1 MFLHEAIS
9 SNEGE
14 AMLTKEPTIATN
26 ARAPAYAQGHDKY
39 WAAVL
44 AWFICAMLYFYQYAV
59 RSAPG
64 VMRGVM
70 SATWGNDP
78 VATMNAYY
86 YMVYAFSALAAGALL
101 DRYGARKTLP
111 IAAASVGAFSLL
123 LASGNEHLAIVGFTL
138 QAIGAVFGFVGSVY
152 VAAKLLPPR
161 SLPTFVGLAQ
171 MLGMAGAAVGSKPV
185 AEAIGRNPGLGWS
198 WQSVWVVFAVSGVIL
213 AIALWR
219 ILPARATSPVR
230 FSFKGLVRPYEIV
243 FENPQSY
250 LCGLIGGLLFAP
262 TTIGVMVWATSF
274 LHQGENV
281 SISNAASLVS
291 TVPIGWIIGCPL
303 MGFISD
309 RIGRRKPVLIVG
321 AVAMGFLTVFAIYV
335 QPPMA
340 VRYFAAL
347 GLGIASGAAMIPFSM
362 IKEANPPEVKGSAA
376 GAMNFLCFGVT
387 GVLSPFIARM
397 LDAGPD
403 RTETLPGFQHGLATL
418 AFGVAVAL
426 MLTFFLRETGQAV
439 AQQKPHDQVLPGR
452 PGAGPMSRWNV
463 A

>member
-1 MFLHEAIS
+1 MF
-9 SNEGE
+9 
-14 AMLTKEPTIATN
+14 TKERAIATN
-26 ARAPAYAQGHDKY
+26 AGTPANAQGQVKY

-44 AWFICAMLYFYQYAV
+44 AWFICAMLYFYQYAA

-64 VMRGVM
+64 VMRAVM

-78 VATMNAYY
+78 VAMMNAYY
-86 YMVYAFSALAAGALL
+86 YMVYAFSALVAGALL

-111 IAAASVGAFSLL
+111 FAAASVAAFSLL

-138 QAIGAVFGFVGSVY
+138 QAFGAVFGFVGSVY
-152 VAAKLLPPR
+152 VAAKLLPTR

-198 WQSVWVVFAVSGVIL
+198 WQSIWVVFAVFGVIL
-213 AIALWR
+213 AVALWR
-219 ILPARATSPVR
+219 ILPARPTSPAP
-230 FSFKGLVRPYEIV
+230 FSCKGLIRPYEVV

-274 LHQGENV
+274 LHQGENMT
-281 SISNAASLVS
+281 ISNAASLVT

-309 RIGRRKPVLIVG
+309 RIERRKPVLIAG

-335 QPPMA
+335 EPPMA
-340 VRYFAAL
+340 VRYLVAL

-387 GVLSPFIARM
+387 GVLSPFIARI
-397 LDAGPD
+397 LDAGAG
-403 RTETLPGFQHGLATL
+403 RTETLPGFEHGLATL

-426 MLTFFLRETGQAV
+426 ILTLFLRETGQAG
-439 AQQKPHDQVLPGR
+439 ARQQTHNQVMPGR
-452 PGAGPMSRWNV
+452 PGAGPIYPGVLEPAARRV
-463 A
+463 

>member
-1 MFLHEAIS
+1 MSTI
-9 SNEGE
+9 EG
-14 AMLTKEPTIATN
+14 KVATS
-26 ARAPAYAQGHDKY
+26 ATVPAPPQRQVGN

-78 VATMNAYY
+78 VAMMNAYY
-86 YMVYAFSALAAGALL
+86 YMVYAFSALIAGALL

-123 LASGNEHLAIVGFTL
+123 LASGNEHLAVAGFTL

-185 AEAIGRNPGLGWS
+185 AEAIGKNPGLGWP
-198 WQSVWVVFAVSGVIL
+198 WQSIWLVFAVSGVIL

-219 ILPARATSPVR
+219 ILPARPTSPAP
-230 FSFKGLVRPYEIV
+230 FSFKGLIRPYEVV

-262 TTIGVMVWATSF
+262 TTIGVMVWATNF
-274 LHQGENV
+274 LHQGEQV
-281 SISNAASLVS
+281 SISDAASLVS

-309 RIGRRKPVLIVG
+309 RIGRRKPVLIAG
-321 AVAMGFLTVFAIYV
+321 AVAMGFLTIF
-335 QPPMA
+335 
-340 VRYFAAL
+340 
-347 GLGIASGAAMIPFSM
+347 
-362 IKEANPPEVKGSAA
+362 
-376 GAMNFLCFGVT
+376 T
-387 GVLSPFIARM
+387 G
-397 LDAGPD
+397 
-403 RTETLPGFQHGLATL
+403 
-418 AFGVAVAL
+418 
-426 MLTFFLRETGQAV
+426 FLRPMRSEMKPISGQ
-439 AQQKPHDQVLPGR
+439 
-452 PGAGPMSRWNV
+452 PMI
-463 A
+463 

>member
-1 MFLHEAIS
+1 MSTI
-9 SNEGE
+9 EG
-14 AMLTKEPTIATN
+14 KVATN
-26 ARAPAYAQGHDKY
+26 ATAPAIPQRQVGY

-78 VATMNAYY
+78 VAMMNAYY
-86 YMVYAFSALAAGALL
+86 YMVYAFSALIAGALL

-123 LASGNEHLAIVGFTL
+123 LASGNEHLAVAGFTL
-138 QAIGAVFGFVGSVY
+138 QAVGAVFGFVGSVY

-198 WQSVWVVFAVSGVIL
+198 WQSVWAIFAVLGVIL
-213 AIALWR
+213 AVALWR
-219 ILPARATSPVR
+219 ILPARPTSPAP
-230 FSFKGLVRPYEIV
+230 FSFKGVIRPYEVV

-309 RIGRRKPVLIVG
+309 RIGRRKPVLIAG

-340 VRYFAAL
+340 VRYFVAL

-387 GVLSPFIARM
+387 GVLSPFIAKL
-397 LDAGPD
+397 LDAGPG

-426 MLTFFLRETGQAV
+426 ILTFFLRETGQAG
-439 AQQKPHDQVLPGR
+439 ARQPKYDQLAPGGSGLSPIY
-452 PGAGPMSRWNV
+452 PGTLQPATPQGD
-463 A
+463 

>member
-1 MFLHEAIS
+1 MF
-9 SNEGE
+9 
-14 AMLTKEPTIATN
+14 TKEPKIGTN
-26 ARAPAYAQGHDKY
+26 AGPPANAQGQVKY

-78 VATMNAYY
+78 VAMMNAYY
-86 YMVYAFSALAAGALL
+86 YMVYAFSALVAGALL

-111 IAAASVGAFSLL
+111 FAAASVGAFSLF
-123 LASGNEHLAIVGFTL
+123 LASGNEHLATVGFTL
-138 QAIGAVFGFVGSVY
+138 QAFGAVFGFVGSVY

-198 WQSVWVVFAVSGVIL
+198 WQSIWALFAVSGMIL

-219 ILPARATSPVR
+219 ILPARPTAPAP
-230 FSFKGLVRPYEIV
+230 FSFKGLIRPYEVV

-274 LHQGENV
+274 LHQGENMSV
-281 SISNAASLVS
+281 ANAASLVS

-309 RIGRRKPVLIVG
+309 RMGRRKPVLIGG

-340 VRYFAAL
+340 VRYLVAL

-397 LDAGPD
+397 LDAGPG

-426 MLTFFLRETGQAV
+426 ILTFFLRETGPAG
-439 AQQKPHDQVLPGR
+439 AQQKIHNQVVPGR
-452 PGAGPMSRWNV
+452 PGAGPIYPG
-463 A
+463 ALEPAAPQA